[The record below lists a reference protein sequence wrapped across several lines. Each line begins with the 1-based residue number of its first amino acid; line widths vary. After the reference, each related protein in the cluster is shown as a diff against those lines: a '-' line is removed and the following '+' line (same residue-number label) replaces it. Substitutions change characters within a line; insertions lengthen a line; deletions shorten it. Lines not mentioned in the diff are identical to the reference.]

1 MQRYEIIFFRKDILG
16 ELVPFKKMYEEFNS
30 YQEASMWA
38 QNELYHVP
46 TAVAMNVLMDGY
58 VR

>member
-1 MQRYEIIFFRKDILG
+1 MQRYEIVFFRKDILG
-16 ELVPFKKMYEEFNS
+16 ELIPFKKIHEEFDS
-30 YQEASMWA
+30 YQEASVWA
-38 QNELYHVP
+38 QNELYNLP